1 MDSIAAAALAGTV
14 AAAAALGVC
23 AAWHKRRMRHARRAE
38 RAREQELLERLAGGL
53 AHELKNPL
61 GALSLN
67 LQLLEEELKESGR
80 LSEASAARMAAITK
94 DYHRF
99 EDVLNNFLRYAA
111 RRQMVM
117 AETDLSAIADEIV
130 TFVKP
135 DIARGGIAL
144 KLLPAAEP
152 VPCRIDAPLVKQA
165 LLNVVLNAIEAMPGT
180 GGTLELS
187 TAREDGFGR
196 ISVRDTGVG
205 ISSEDLGHVF
215 DAYFSKKK
223 NGTGLGLAIT
233 RRIIEDHDGRIEV
246 ESTPGRGTTVSILLP
261 VEGPARPKGR

>member
-1 MDSIAAAALAGTV
+1 MDGIAATAALAGM
-14 AAAAALGVC
+14 AAAAAAGVS
-23 AAWHKRRMRHARRAE
+23 AAWYRRRMRHARRAE

-111 RRQMVM
+111 RRQVVV
-117 AETDLSAIADEIV
+117 AETDLNAIAEEIV

-135 DIARGGIAL
+135 DIARGGIVL
-144 KLLPAAEP
+144 DLVPAAEP
-152 VPCRIDAPLVKQA
+152 LPCRIDAPLVKQA
-165 LLNVVLNAIEAMPGT
+165 LLNVVLNAIEAMSAS
-180 GGTLELS
+180 GGTLELA

-196 ISVRDTGVG
+196 ISVRDTGLG
-205 ISSEDLGHVF
+205 ISNEDIAHIF

-233 RRIIEDHDGRIEV
+233 KRIIDDHDGRIEV
-246 ESTPGRGTTVSILLP
+246 DSTPGSGTTVSILLP
-261 VEGPARPKGR
+261 FEGPTSPKGR